1 MKLRSLLLATLASIP
16 WVALSQ
22 SAPRG
27 EQLYR
32 ALPGSTALGSCIS
45 CHGDPA
51 NNRNSVLRGGSGGPW
66 IARTINAVGVM
77 GYLRQYLTEAD
88 LADISAYLATVA
100 PAGAV
105 ELLPATWPSGEE
117 FGEQQVGSESG
128 VRIIFI
134 RNFQSRDIAL
144 GGVLSDNPQAFPLS
158 HDCPL
163 TLPPLQQCQAQI
175 RFRPQQL
182 GISTSQFRV
191 LDSGG
196 RLLRSGPLTGTGI
209 AQAAPALRWDTGT
222 PLLLDFDRVTVEGSR
237 QLSLQLL
244 NPSTQAVSL
253 TRLRANGPGAARF
266 SVEAPCLTS
275 GRLEAGARCTVDIRF
290 KPTQLERSE
299 AWLEMGA
306 TASHAPTVRLT
317 GIGEAAPPPPPP
329 PPPAPA
335 PSPAPAPAPTPGN
348 ASGGGGS
355 SSPLWLLALAL
366 AGFGMRRR

>member
-1 MKLRSLLLATLASIP
+1 MKLRSLLLATLASTP

-88 LADISAYLATVA
+88 LADIAAYLATVA

-163 TLPPLQQCQAQI
+163 TLPPLQQCQAQL

-196 RLLRSGPLTGTGI
+196 RLLRSGPLAGTGI

-222 PLLLDFDRVTVEGSR
+222 PLLLDFDRVALDGSR

-329 PPPAPA
+329 APA

-348 ASGGGGS
+348 ASGGGGGGS

-366 AGFGMRRR
+366 GGLGLRRR